1 MPMCF
6 RDEDGGSSS
15 SNSGGMKAGKVCA
28 VCGDKA
34 LGFNFG
40 AMTCESCKAFFRRNA
55 LGKKVGSSLVYYTGA
70 ISDGLHFQ
78 ELRCPFENK
87 CEITQVTRRFC
98 QVLCICLA
106 LTYLLLLEFKTI
118 LRCFSALSVKEMFHC
133 WHEERKHFEPSRE
146 TGEETEDRGKQTE
159 KATNATSSFSKQ
171 W

>member
-1 MPMCF
+1 MCF

-55 LGKKVGSSLVYYTGA
+55 LGKKVGSSLVYFTGA
-70 ISDGLHFQ
+70 ISDSLHFQ

-98 QVLCICLA
+98 QV
-106 LTYLLLLEFKTI
+106 TYLLSFDLPVAIRIQNQFGVF
-118 LRCFSALSVKEMFHC
+118 FSFVV
-133 WHEERKHFEPSRE
+133 
-146 TGEETEDRGKQTE
+146 
-159 KATNATSSFSKQ
+159 
-171 W
+171 